1 MQNEEYT
8 FTTESYFEYKGV
20 LEMYTIYFYTTYM
33 LINSDILQYSK
44 IQKVSKYK
52 TGLRIIT
59 TNKDVLDIPC
69 EQEVKRKIFNFFK
82 CLNENSESVDLNKII
97 RTAVIKFGENNFLVY
112 MKKHQINLEHF
123 EEFKFFIKESKT
135 LIPLENNSDLGGALF
150 HFNKRLNVFITNEK

>member
-97 RTAVIKFGENNFLVY
+97 GTAVIKFGENNFLVY
-112 MKKHQINLEHF
+112 MKNTSYEDFRKLVLKRIAFHFYPKDKHQIN
-123 EEFKFFIKESKT
+123 
-135 LIPLENNSDLGGALF
+135 
-150 HFNKRLNVFITNEK
+150 